1 VAIRAIVL
9 VGMRASGKTTLGRA
23 LAARLGW
30 PLRDSDEVLA
40 AAVGRPA
47 GEWLAA
53 VGEAAFRA
61 REQAIVLDLLSGKG
75 PAVIATGGG
84 AITIGAVR
92 TALAADDLLVVWLRA
107 STAVLTARLLAS
119 PIARPALSGL
129 APAAETAA
137 LAAQRAPHYAAA
149 ARLAIDTGEVD
160 VVRAVERV
168 AAALHA
174 AHPRPTS

>member
-1 VAIRAIVL
+1 VVIRAIVL

-30 PLRDSDEVLA
+30 PFRDSDEVLA

-53 VGEAAFRA
+53 VGEPAFRA
-61 REQAIVLDLLSGKG
+61 REQAVVLDLLSGPG
-75 PAVIATGGG
+75 PVVIATGGG
-84 AITIGAVR
+84 AVTSGAVR
-92 TALAADDLLVVWLRA
+92 ETLAADDLLTVWLQA
-107 STAVLTARLLAS
+107 SPAVLTARLLAS

-137 LAAQRAPHYAAA
+137 LAAQRAPYYAGP

-160 VVRAVERV
+160 VDRAVELV
-168 AAALHA
+168 EAALRSA
-174 AHPRPTS
+174 RSGPTR